1 MRALHLQGKK
11 QLLLYVTFAISEFSA
26 WGGTF
31 QRRAR
36 LGAWRRSWHE
46 AQATTSDDD
55 PGRRPRRRARR
66 RPLAT
71 TSGDD
76 HQATTTRRRTQAT
89 TPGDDPGRRPPGD
102 DLRTQGRRPPGDDL
116 QATTLRREPPQDSM
130 PLRHYGP
137 VPPSIC
143 ATGHSAADVYRTS
156 MFSASQANHGGN
168 SACSKN
174 GAAAKPACPSRTGAN
189 EFKNNLKN

>member
-1 MRALHLQGKK
+1 MRFLSLAPGGVL
-11 QLLLYVTFAISEFSA
+11 SSA
-26 WGGTF
+26 ELGSAPGG
-31 QRRAR
+31 
-36 LGAWRRSWHE
+36 
-46 AQATTSDDD
+46 D
-55 PGRRPRRRARR
+55 PGTRPRRRPR
-66 RPLAT
+66 T
-71 TSGDD
+71 TTPGDD
-76 HQATTTRRRTQAT
+76 HQATTKATTQAT
-89 TPGDDPGRRPPGD
+89 TSGDGPGRRPPGD

-143 ATGHSAADVYRTS
+143 AAGHSAADVYRTS
-156 MFSASQANHGGN
+156 MLSASQANHGGN